1 MRTTIDIDD
10 ALAIRAKKAA
20 AERRT
25 TLRKLV
31 EEGLRLALAG
41 QHRASA
47 SPLDELQGLGK
58 GVWTGVD
65 PDRYVRE
72 QREGW
77 S

>member
-20 AERRT
+20 SERRI
-25 TLRKLV
+25 TLRQLV
-31 EEGLRLALAG
+31 EEGLRLALARREQG
-41 QHRASA
+41 VK
-47 SPLDELQGLGK
+47 SPLDELKGLGK
-58 GVWTGVD
+58 GVWDGVD

-72 QREGW
+72 PRAGW